1 MIKKRLIGVV
11 TVKDGWAVQSF
22 GYGRYLPLG
31 RPEVLVQNLD
41 RWSADEIMLQ
51 CIDRSRAGLGP
62 DFGLLDRVAKLGI
75 ATPLIYAGGVRTA
88 DDARVAVN
96 MGADRIA
103 LDAMLRDDP
112 EEVAKVGYQLGAQAV
127 IASLPMTANPKE
139 AGGDAQWRDYRG
151 RSDGP
156 LSPEV
161 RSMLDGG
168 VISEALII
176 DHAHDGEPGGFDPAV
191 LETGLSD
198 EVPIIAFGGI
208 SEATCVTDL
217 LKRPQIAAVAI
228 GNFLSYREHA
238 VQAYKEALIGVPVRP
253 ASYHRTIYA

>member
-1 MIKKRLIGVV
+1 MIKKRLVGVV

-51 CIDRSRAGLGP
+51 CIDRSRHDLGP
-62 DFGLLDRVAKLGI
+62 DFELLDRVAKLGI

-88 DDARVAVN
+88 DDARIAVN

-127 IASLPMTANPKE
+127 IASLPMTAT
-139 AGGDAQWRDYRG
+139 ADGALWRDYRTG
-151 RSDGP
+151 KDEP
-156 LSPEV
+156 LATEV
-161 RSMLDGG
+161 RAMLDGG
-168 VISEALII
+168 VVSEALVI

-191 LETGLSD
+191 LDIGLSD
-198 EVPIIAFGGI
+198 DVPLIAFGGI
-208 SEATCVTDL
+208 SEADCLTDL
-217 LKRPQIAAVAI
+217 LKRETVDAVAI

-238 VQAYKEALIGVPVRP
+238 VQAYKEALVGVPMRP
-253 ASYHRTIYA
+253 ASYHRTVYA